1 VELDIKDSKLL
12 LELDR
17 NARQPISALAKKTG
31 LSREVVQYRMKRLEE
46 TGVISRYTTIVDFHK
61 IGFSQYKI
69 YLKLQHISGEKYRE
83 ILEHMIQNQDIKWV
97 AECNGRWDLIVAS
110 ITKTLVEFDGV
121 KNDLFHR
128 FAPFIA
134 EKSITAMV
142 SYYSKPRTYLLPKP
156 PHEKPLRVE
165 SLQLPISI
173 NETDLRLLRL
183 LGENSRQSVI
193 ELSRKLG
200 VSPRIVAYRI
210 QWFESS
216 VTSTASIWLG
226 PHFTQ
231 AQSIVVPQ
239 KDFEAARYV
248 LKIADKPAKLLSLHF
263 TVNGV
268 GQLTKLDPVRLYVD
282 EVQVGTGEMVTAE
295 GDLTYHLVSDLKPG
309 IHSVALRTGWK
320 ESAQGQLMQI
330 SLLDAERVTF
340 YAIRK
345 YTSDFGERRF
355 STLYVHFH
363 RGRARRK
370 ICAFCSS

>member
-1 VELDIKDSKLL
+1 MELDIKDSKLL

-210 QWFESS
+210 QWFEKQGIIVRYRIGINLEKIGHAFFKSFITLENASEKRKEEFVQFCATHPNITHTVLTVGNWDIEPEFEVSS
-216 VTSTASIWLG
+216 NE
-226 PHFTQ
+226 
-231 AQSIVVPQ
+231 
-239 KDFEAARYV
+239 K
-248 LKIADKPAKLLSLHF
+248 
-263 TVNGV
+263 
-268 GQLTKLDPVRLYVD
+268 
-282 EVQVGTGEMVTAE
+282 
-295 GDLTYHLVSDLKPG
+295 
-309 IHSVALRTGWK
+309 
-320 ESAQGQLMQI
+320 
-330 SLLDAERVTF
+330 F
-340 YAIRK
+340 YALIHQIRTNYYDIVK
-345 YTSDFGERRF
+345 TIETVMISREHKFQH
-355 STLYVHFH
+355 L
-363 RGRARRK
+363 
-370 ICAFCSS
+370 